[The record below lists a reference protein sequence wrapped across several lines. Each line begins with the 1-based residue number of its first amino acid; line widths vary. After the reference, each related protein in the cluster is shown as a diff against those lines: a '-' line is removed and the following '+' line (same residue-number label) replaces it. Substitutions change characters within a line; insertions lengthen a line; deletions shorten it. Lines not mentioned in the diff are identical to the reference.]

1 MDSDSAY
8 SSPRALSEA
17 LSQLVRET
25 NASGLQGNQI
35 FTQFFFERFLS
46 RVFSGPDK
54 DQWMLAGGTSLLARV
69 ATTRATKDI
78 DLINTENSLEHAV
91 QLLMQLAA
99 KDLGDYVSFEFLDRK
114 SAMDGDT
121 QPYANGVTL
130 RFTPRIGAKTAPT
143 IKVDLI
149 VRPAVIGTPVQR
161 TPENKIE
168 LNKQLKSFPY
178 QLFPVVDQI
187 ADKVCASQQKYGSGA
202 DSSRE
207 KDLIDLIV
215 LACTQTMEATELS
228 HAITVEA
235 RRRGMGKIQTL
246 EFPSSWKQY
255 FEKEAQK
262 NPVLISV
269 NKFEIAL
276 ELIEVWILPVLGEQ
290 VQSKV
295 WNVENL
301 EWV

>member
-1 MDSDSAY
+1 MVSDSAY
-8 SSPRALSEA
+8 GSPRALSDA
-17 LSQLVRET
+17 LSQLVRES

-35 FTQFFFERFLS
+35 RTQFFFERFLS

-78 DLINTENSLEHAV
+78 DLISTENSLEYAEQ
-91 QLLMQLAA
+91 QLMELVA
-99 KDLGDYVSFEFLDRK
+99 KDLGDFVSFEFSDRK
-114 SAMDGDT
+114 TAVEGDT

-130 RFTPRIGAKTAPT
+130 RFTPRIGAQTAST

-149 VRPAVIGTPVQR
+149 VRPAVTGTPVRQI
-161 TPENKIE
+161 PQNKIE
-168 LNKQLKSFPY
+168 LNKKLTSFPY
-178 QLFPVVDQI
+178 QLFPVVDQV
-187 ADKVCASQQKYGSGA
+187 ADKICASQQKYGSGA

-228 HAITVEA
+228 RAITVEA
-235 RRRGMGKIQTL
+235 RRRKMEKIQILT
-246 EFPSSWKQY
+246 FPSNWKQY

-262 NPVLISV
+262 NPVLDSV
-269 NKFEIAL
+269 NTFETAL
-276 ELIEVWILPVLGEQ
+276 ELMDVWILPVLGDQ
-290 VQSKV
+290 IQPKV
-295 WNVENL
+295 WNNEVL
-301 EWV
+301 AWI